1 MKNLKTLLLFLLLL
15 GSVSAYWEADSWEYR
30 KQVNLTSGVDET
42 LTDFPVH
49 IVMDTASLI
58 SAGKMQGDCD
68 DIRIMNSSVTGEL
81 SYEIE
86 TGTCNTSETVLWVK
100 IPALYNSSTVNTV
113 YVYYGNSTV
122 LSGEDVLGVWDNGY
136 YHMVLHLSDGNDSVS
151 GTEICT
157 GLTFNSTGGVY
168 GGARTAGTC
177 DLGYKPAAIAPSGFG
192 VWFKGT
198 DNGVGQSVFGSYTAN
213 YKGWYIHIRWNHAN
227 NDILVSDCGG
237 NNVQVSAG
245 VAVTPD
251 TWLSGR
257 FIRRS
262 TTDFMYYENYTA
274 YPLAGYSGT
283 TLPTNNVCLGARSYS
298 GSCDNAPFT
307 TGTIDEFRAYNSTS
321 ITNEYLLAEYS
332 QGEVV
337 GAEEIVGGGGNI
349 TVTLNAPTHLEVLY
363 DKQVTFNYS
372 VGMNNSP
379 KNTNCSLYLDTINIF
394 NDTTTTNDSFQ
405 HEHNTTFG
413 NHTWSVFC
421 YQNSTQN
428 GTSVTFSFSVERNI
442 ELSQLLP
449 AEAST
454 TYNKTINASYELEA
468 NDNATCNFYFDGAH
482 TYTDTYTHNET
493 GPFNTTFNHIFS
505 TTYGEHNWS
514 IYCEMDNESEINE
527 TTDTRNFTIIFAVIL
542 VSPDNGV
549 TLAGNTTN
557 FEYTTTNLYQITCNI
572 SLDAAYIDEQTI
584 SSSGTRNYL
593 SAVSD
598 GSHIWHVKC
607 FGGDNPDYSVQTTS
621 RTFIMNVENYT
632 YVVDLTSGPQNVLD
646 SPQSL
651 FYDIDGYL
659 NALYFEDA
667 SPTDYLRIKTVNG
680 SDLLTSY
687 NTTLNATKSF
697 FLVIRN
703 PTNTSLITFGW
714 DNSTEYI
721 IDLDATGPNAILSE
735 EPTTWNVLGN
745 AVFDPY
751 NYACTKQY
759 DTIDYVADSHYFF
772 MVPTTAG
779 TKLVKKNITSAELE
793 DIGTVNDNCNIVWN
807 TMAKNQNL
815 TQWYYVAP
823 ENYLTNNYI
832 SLYVYDGSG
841 STEIKQF
848 DTDLYS
854 QARVEGITVIFEE
867 YEGKTYVLMANATDN
882 SANPQD
888 RIYIIEDNVTYEFGQ
903 NLEVPSHFFFIDE
916 NTFVFFDMRADAT
929 YAYSCYSNGSNLNC
943 DEFSAAEYGLTVP
956 YERGT
961 MTTAKRT
968 EENYDEVSKGAIVS
982 ADTVQLQ
989 YNQNIYNTK
998 FICYDE
1004 QQEYRQQF
1012 KPRILS
1018 DTNSILAST
1027 YLWGYVIPGAEIG
1040 TGLKKVYNLG
1050 ENGTL
1055 RMYLVGLDWGW
1066 NLDFYSL
1073 NETQGEYYTFT
1084 IKNQFNSPLEDVK
1097 VSAYRFSVVKNAF
1110 VVVEQGITDSTGAVT
1125 FFLEPFTPY
1134 RIVSE
1139 KDGYLVSTFDFVPT
1153 STTEVEI
1160 LLNQVETGIIAD
1172 PSYESIWADVAYN
1185 FTPGGGFYN
1194 ESVQFNFSC
1203 YSTDAAI
1210 EYYGV
1215 NVWKTTNGS
1224 TSLYYTN
1231 NITSQPSGGLIQVML
1246 NKTENR
1252 TVRYVVDF
1260 WFKRQNYSSFEPV
1273 IPPTITIGEKKGLA
1287 LVSRLF
1293 SGGNLMSPF
1302 FFYLIAIVIAM
1313 LVGGFVSQY
1322 TVEGAGLS
1330 SLAVLW
1336 IFTLFWLDAVI
1347 VAEPEITSLMATSLA
1362 TLMVGAAMIIK
1373 HYV

>member
-15 GSVSAYWEADSWEYR
+15 GSVSAYDYWIDDT
-30 KQVNLTSGVDET
+30 NTSVW
-42 LTDFPVH
+42 
-49 IVMDTASLI
+49 
-58 SAGKMQGDCD
+58 
-68 DIRIMNSSVTGEL
+68 GEL
-81 SYEIE
+81 NI
-86 TGTCNTSETVLWVK
+86 TNGT
-100 IPALYNSSTVNTV
+100 STM
-113 YVYYGNSTV
+113 YYYGNCTKESESNISAAFLFGDDFNDGSV
-122 LSGEDVLGVWDNGY
+122 DSGIWTT
-136 YHMVLHLSDGNDSVS
+136 S
-151 GTEICT
+151 GTINKAT
-157 GLTFNSTGGVY
+157 GLLTLASNGAILTSKAPYDTFSHGTFMLSRCQLNDFGNVYFWNPNKEAGIVGMSTSANLQNSVWKPGTAIRVPTSTTKNVMTIMEFYLTAPALNQLKIGEYVTNNTNSVGTYGESVRAYRGSSGGTVICDYIAVGTRNLSIQPTVDYGSIEIDSFDDGQGATCGYRVELNITGTDGIDEYSVALNYSELGENGNGTLTEY
-168 GGARTAGTC
+168 GGG
-177 DLGYKPAAIAPSGFG
+177 PSP
-192 VWFKGT
+192 V
-198 DNGVGQSVFGSYTAN
+198 
-213 YKGWYIHIRWNHAN
+213 
-227 NDILVSDCGG
+227 
-237 NNVQVSAG
+237 
-245 VAVTPD
+245 
-251 TWLSGR
+251 
-257 FIRRS
+257 
-262 TTDFMYYENYTA
+262 
-274 YPLAGYSGT
+274 
-283 TLPTNNVCLGARSYS
+283 
-298 GSCDNAPFT
+298 
-307 TGTIDEFRAYNSTS
+307 
-321 ITNEYLLAEYS
+321 
-332 QGEVV
+332 
-337 GAEEIVGGGGNI
+337 GGGNI

-379 KNTNCSLYLDTINIF
+379 KDTNCSLYLDTINIF

-428 GTSVTFSFSVERNI
+428 GTSGNFSFSVERNI

-680 SDLLTSY
+680 SNLLTSY

-903 NLEVPSHFFFIDE
+903 NLEIPSHFFFIDE